1 MKSEISFA
9 QGMVLKKISWPEI
22 FLALLWLGDG
32 RVSAQEAYVPKHL
45 ELARELVATVKPE
58 NNKYV
63 IRGPEGVRWKG
74 DLFTSENTVNTMC
87 TGFVSAV
94 LEKAKNPTV
103 KEVESKTYWKK
114 HLRLDSYWEAL
125 QKGYGLQ
132 RVEAIESAKPGD
144 LFMFWCNAG
153 CRTREGYEA
162 YGHITIIDTTPTRK
176 DPTPPLIDNTLQ
188 WLVTVIDS
196 ADGPHGRQD
205 TRWRPKGEPLA
216 TGVGRGTYR
225 VYTDLAG
232 IPLGYTNGPN
242 DPKFHDVKDRPIGI
256 GRPLEN

>member
-1 MKSEISFA
+1 MMSTTIKRTFA
-9 QGMVLKKISWPEI
+9 AMLMVMATAQV
-22 FLALLWLGDG
+22 LADDE
-32 RVSAQEAYVPKHL
+32 VQSSAPVPKHL

-87 TGFVSAV
+87 TGFVSAM

-103 KEVESKTYWKK
+103 KEIESKTYWKK
-114 HLRLDSYWEAL
+114 HLRLDSYWEAV

-132 RVEAIESAKPGD
+132 KVPTLDAAKPGD

-153 CRTREGYEA
+153 ICRTREGYDA
-162 YGHITIIDTTPTRK
+162 YGHITIIDAISKRK
-176 DPTPPLIDNTLQ
+176 QPTPPLIENTTQ

-196 ADGPHGRQD
+196 ADGPHGRED
-205 TRWRPKGEPLA
+205 TRWRPKGEPIA

-232 IPLGYTNGPN
+232 IPVGYTNGPN
-242 DPKFHDVKDRPIGI
+242 DPKYHDGKERPINI
-256 GRPLEN
+256 GRPLPY